1 MLLHSFHVVSI
12 GCGQMTSENITYI
25 LGGDEFMDSD
35 ASCQYQVVI
44 FLWIANFCKAIF
56 FFWIS
61 YTWSSQCFSF
71 MCLDLPM
78 FYRRVPRQT
87 GVQCKYI
94 YKTFNL
100 KIRMRYIC
108 NKEFIFMLFS
118 FIFFRRILLVLQ
130 FLELDTKS
138 LTSPRRRN
146 KKAVK
151 W

>member
-1 MLLHSFHVVSI
+1 MSLHSFHVVSI

-44 FLWIANFCKAIF
+44 FLWIANFYKAIF
-56 FFWIS
+56 FFLNFLYMIIAI
-61 YTWSSQCFSF
+61 FSF

-78 FYRRVPRQT
+78 LYGRVPRQT

-100 KIRMRYIC
+100 EIRMRFIC
-108 NKEFIFMLFS
+108 NKDFIFMLFS
-118 FIFFRRILLVLQ
+118 FIF
-130 FLELDTKS
+130 S
-138 LTSPRRRN
+138 
-146 KKAVK
+146 
-151 W
+151 